1 MARSLA
7 FAYGLSLVA
16 LAAMVA
22 LSRGLL
28 PKLDGFTTFFY
39 MSLVG
44 LLMLPASVMFFQ
56 GGRLSSGPLRKLL
69 AYGLSAVT
77 VFLGLG
83 SSAAVYL
90 SYWAQPNRVDA

>member
-7 FAYGLSLVA
+7 FAYALSIVA

-22 LSRGLL
+22 LGRGAL
-28 PKLDGFTTFFY
+28 PKLDGFTAFFY

-44 LLMLPASVMFFQ
+44 LLMLPASFMFFR
-56 GGRLSSGPLRKLL
+56 GGRLSSGSLRKLL

-77 VFLGLG
+77 AVLGLG
-83 SSAAVYL
+83 SSAAVIL
-90 SYWAQPNRVDA
+90 VLLGAAKPG